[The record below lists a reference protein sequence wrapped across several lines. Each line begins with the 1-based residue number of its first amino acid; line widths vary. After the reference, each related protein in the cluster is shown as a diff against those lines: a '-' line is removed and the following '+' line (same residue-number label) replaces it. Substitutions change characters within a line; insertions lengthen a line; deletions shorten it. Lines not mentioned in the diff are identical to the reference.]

1 MWIFRTKFYNSKLPP
16 SPQPVFAGDHK
27 EADCGVRNWPSAA
40 LVSGPAPCRGC
51 DQAPGRTGPM
61 PHSSLRRHRASDER
75 RPPGVRRIMMFLLRS
90 VGDKNDKIK
99 VWGFVGEE
107 SNVLCDG
114 SLNIE
119 IKPDLFPFLSFR
131 LFLFLCFTFFLSFP
145 PVILAQKSPS

>member
-1 MWIFRTKFYNSKLPP
+1 MWIFRTKVYNSKRYPTPHP
-16 SPQPVFAGDHK
+16 SLCLLVTIKRPTAVSATDPVGPGSVSRLWPGSGAHR
-27 EADCGVRNWPSAA
+27 ADATLR
-40 LVSGPAPCRGC
+40 R
-51 DQAPGRTGPM
+51 
-61 PHSSLRRHRASDER
+61 HRRHRASDER

-119 IKPDLFPFLSFR
+119 RKPDLFPFLSFR